1 MTEWS
6 LSLQLRF
13 VCVNTFVSVY
23 RRPEYLLCSGL
34 FCVDM
39 IEKNWSETDI
49 RYMEEAVAL
58 AERGRGFAAPN
69 PVVGC
74 VIVKD
79 GRAIGRGWHRRYG
92 GLHAEREALADCR
105 ENPAGATAYVTLE
118 PCVMC
123 TGAIILSRVDR
134 VVYGAQD
141 LKTGAHESAFH
152 LLAEPLHNHVPEVT
166 GGVLR
171 KECGDILTNFFK
183 MRRMEKKARKMRE
196 RAERES
202 ALAADPEA
210 GGVPEEC

>member
-1 MTEWS
+1 MKE
-6 LSLQLRF
+6 LLNIDEIFMLEALR
-13 VCVNTFVSVY
+13 
-23 RRPEYLLCSGL
+23 
-34 FCVDM
+34 
-39 IEKNWSETDI
+39 
-49 RYMEEAVAL
+49 EAQRSWDLGEV
-58 AERGRGFAAPN
+58 
-69 PVVGC
+69 PVGA

-79 GRAIGRGWHRRYG
+79 GMIVARGCNLMITSHDPSA
-92 GLHAEREALADCR
+92 HAEMVVIREAARLTGNYR
-105 ENPAGATAYVTLE
+105 VYGATLYVTLE

-196 RAERES
+196 REERES
-202 ALAADPEA
+202 ALAAASES
-210 GGVPEEC
+210 GGITDEGAQS

>member
-1 MTEWS
+1 MPFPFISKDKRRISTAMKE
-6 LSLQLRF
+6 LLNIDEIFMLEALREA
-13 VCVNTFVSVY
+13 
-23 RRPEYLLCSGL
+23 RRSWDLGE
-34 FCVDM
+34 V
-39 IEKNWSETDI
+39 
-49 RYMEEAVAL
+49 
-58 AERGRGFAAPN
+58 
-69 PVVGC
+69 PVGA

-79 GRAIGRGWHRRYG
+79 GMIVARGCNLMITSHDPSA
-92 GLHAEREALADCR
+92 HAEMVVIREAARLTGNYR
-105 ENPAGATAYVTLE
+105 VYGATLYVTLE

-196 RAERES
+196 REERES
-202 ALAADPEA
+202 ALAAASES
-210 GGVPEEC
+210 GGITDEGAQS

>member
-118 PCVMC
+118 PCCHHGKQPPC
-123 TGAIILSRVDR
+123 TDALLEAGISRV
-134 VVYGAQD
+134 VVGLGDPNPLVCGKGIEIEKKVMKRLGLSVPEICIPENLKVSFSVYLHTKVPSIRYLSLALAD
-141 LKTGAHESAFH
+141 LKEFSNDSFAY
-152 LLAEPLHNHVPEVT
+152 
-166 GGVLR
+166 
-171 KECGDILTNFFK
+171 I
-183 MRRMEKKARKMRE
+183 
-196 RAERES
+196 
-202 ALAADPEA
+202 
-210 GGVPEEC
+210 